1 MSVNDKP
8 FVDNSGVAIM
18 QYKDEA
24 SMNSSSAITDDEVF
38 IGNDVAD
45 SYIHKALQARD
56 KAKFRHSILQ

>member
-1 MSVNDKP
+1 
-8 FVDNSGVAIM
+8 M
-18 QYKDEA
+18 QHKDEA